1 MESNTILSSSPKTG
15 YSATVQ
21 MFLEIDGVR
30 HDVSHMGPEFV
41 ILAKPVK
48 CPPCSGVVSLSVD
61 GRLKQWPVSLPAGV
75 SESVQRVKTAK
86 AA

>member
-1 MESNTILSSSPKTG
+1 MESNTIRQSSPKTG

-30 HDVSHMGPEFV
+30 HDVSHMGPEFI
-41 ILAKPVK
+41 ILPQPPNH
-48 CPPCSGVVSLSVD
+48 PPCEAIVGLSVD
-61 GRLKQWPVSLPAGV
+61 GRLKQWPVSLPDGL
-75 SESVQRVKTAK
+75 SEASQRVRTSK